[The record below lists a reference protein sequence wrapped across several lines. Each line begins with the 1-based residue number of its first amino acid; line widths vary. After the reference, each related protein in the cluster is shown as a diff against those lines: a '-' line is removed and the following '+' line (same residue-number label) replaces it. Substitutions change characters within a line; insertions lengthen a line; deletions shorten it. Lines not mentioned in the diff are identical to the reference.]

1 MTGSNRRGL
10 RLYRSRDDSVIF
22 GVCGGLGEFFDL
34 NPWGV
39 RLVWVLMSIPA
50 LPAVLAAY
58 VVLAVLMKPAPAHR
72 AAWAAKDTGQDDNWF
87 EAPPTHG
94 EVLRRLTERATALDG
109 RIRRMES
116 IVTRPGFGQ

>member
-1 MTGSNRRGL
+1 MTGHYPYDRR

-22 GVCGGLGEFFDL
+22 GVCGGLGEYFDL

-39 RLVWVLMSIPA
+39 RLIWVLMSFPA
-50 LPAVLAAY
+50 LPVVLCAY
-58 VVLAVLMKPAPAHR
+58 VALALLMKPAPAYTTQGINR
-72 AAWAAKDTGQDDNWF
+72 TPAGGDWYETTNGAM
-87 EAPPTHG
+87 
-94 EVLRRLTERATALDG
+94 LRRLSERAAILDE